1 MLFRSCAEYATFG
14 TQALSDAV
22 LRALEGRSACLMA
35 HHGMLVFG
43 RDCDHALA
51 LGVELETLCEQYWRV
66 LQLGVPKLLAA
77 EEMQRVLE
85 KFAGYGQQ
93 D

>member
-1 MLFRSCAEYATFG
+1 
-14 TQALSDAV
+14 
-22 LRALEGRSACLMA
+22 MA
-35 HHGMLVFG
+35 HHGMVVFG
-43 RDCDHALA
+43 RDCEQALA
-51 LGVELETLCEQYWRV
+51 LAVELETLCEQYWRV
-66 LQLGVPKLLAA
+66 LQLGTPRLLAA